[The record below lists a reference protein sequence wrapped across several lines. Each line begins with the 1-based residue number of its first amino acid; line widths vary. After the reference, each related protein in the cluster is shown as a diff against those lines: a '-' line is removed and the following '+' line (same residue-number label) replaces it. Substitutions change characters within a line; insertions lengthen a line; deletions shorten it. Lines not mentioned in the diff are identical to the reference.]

1 MNKSE
6 IQKVLNESL
15 KTGADFGEL
24 FFETSISS
32 TINVMNGEV
41 INITN
46 SELSGVGI
54 RLLKGSDEVYA
65 HTNEVNYETIMELLE
80 QLKASFNDKPG
91 TVKELGEPKPFNNNI
106 KKPFDQVPTEEKI
119 AKLMHLNKIIKDED
133 ERIVQAIT
141 NLSEKKQDVL
151 IANTEGIYQNDERIY
166 TRVIL
171 ASVAKDGDKMEQ
183 TFEGPGRFMGFEIF
197 DEIDF
202 DAYAKDIAQASIKQ
216 LNAKDIK
223 AGVMPV
229 VIHNGFGVA
238 SFNEACGHPLEASA
252 IAKGLSPFVGKIG
265 EKVASDVVTAYDNG
279 NVPGAWGRLN
289 FDDEGRETQN
299 NLLIENGILKGYLI
313 DKRNGRT
320 MGEKSTGSSRRQ
332 SYKYAPTSRM
342 NSTFIANGTEDYMD
356 IIKDTEYG
364 LFARKLGGGTVNPST
379 GEFNF
384 AVLEGYLIENGK
396 LTDAVKGAMLI
407 GNGKDILFD
416 IDRVANNLEFGQ
428 EMCGASSGSIPV
440 DVGQPTIRVK
450 KITVG
455 GRSNE

>member
-1 MNKSE
+1 MKKSE
-6 IQKVLNESL
+6 IQSILNEAL
-15 KTGADFGEL
+15 TTGADFGEL
-24 FFETSISS
+24 FFEKTISNG
-32 TINVMNGEV
+32 INVMNGEV
-41 INITN
+41 INISV
-46 SELSGVGI
+46 SELSGVGV

-65 HTNEVNYETIMELLE
+65 YTNDVNKETIMELLE
-80 QLKASFNDKPG
+80 QLKASFNDTPG
-91 TVKELGEPKPFNNNI
+91 KVVPLGDKKPFNNNI
-106 KKPFDQVPTEEKI
+106 KKPFDKVPTSEKT
-119 AKLMHLNKIIKDED
+119 AKLLHLNSIIKNES
-133 ERIVQAIT
+133 ELIVQAIT
-141 NLSEKKQDVL
+141 NLSEKRQEVL
-151 IANTEGIYQNDERIY
+151 IANTEGIYQDDERIY

-183 TFEGPGRFMGFEIF
+183 TYDGPGRFMGFEIF

-202 DAYAKDIAQASIKQ
+202 DTLALDVAKSSVKQ

-229 VIHNGFGVA
+229 VIHNGFGGVI
-238 SFNEACGHPLEASA
+238 FHEACGHPLEASS
-252 IAKGLSPFVGKIG
+252 IAKGLSPFAGKVG
-265 EKVASDVVTAYDNG
+265 EKVASDVVTAFDNG
-279 NVPGAWGRLN
+279 NVEGAWGRLN
-289 FDDEGRETQN
+289 FDDEGHPTQN

-320 MGEKSTGSSRRQ
+320 MNSKSTGSSRRQ
-332 SYKYAPTSRM
+332 SYKYSPTSRM

-356 IIKDTEYG
+356 IIKDTKQG
-364 LFARKLGGGTVNPST
+364 LFARKLGGGTVDPST

-384 AVLEGYLIENGK
+384 AVLEGYMIEDGK

-407 GNGKDILFD
+407 GNGKDILFE

-428 EMCGASSGSIPV
+428 GMCGASSGSIPV